1 MRRRH
6 FYEWLVSLGAILWQM
21 TNSILK
27 EGNFMNTK
35 RFFVLLAS
43 LLFVVMVL
51 PPMIACP
58 DEALA
63 AQVKY
68 RWKIS
73 QDKSRGTPM
82 SLNFVNNFC
91 LLGWFQNS
99 NQTFIGAVG

>member
-1 MRRRH
+1 
-6 FYEWLVSLGAILWQM
+6 
-21 TNSILK
+21 
-27 EGNFMNTK
+27 MNTK

-63 AQVKY
+63 AEVKY

-73 QDKSRGTPM
+73 PGQVKRHTDVSK
-82 SLNFVNNFC
+82 FC
-91 LLGWFQNS
+91 
-99 NQTFIGAVG
+99 